1 MEHEA
6 LLTKMMNMLGEEDR
20 SVLQK
25 RIEDT
30 LARHAKGDGRDE
42 ARALRYLQ
50 DLDIFLHM
58 PGADFMYARGIA
70 ETLRVGEEIFELA
83 YVMKRAMERAT
94 FRLDN

>member
-6 LLTKMMNMLGEEDR
+6 LLTKMTNMLREEER
-20 SVLQK
+20 PTLRK

-30 LARHAKGDGRDE
+30 LARNSKGDGRDG
-42 ARALRYLQ
+42 ARSLRYLQ

-58 PGADFMYARGIA
+58 RGAEFMYSRGIA

-83 YVMKRAMERAT
+83 YAMKRAMG
-94 FRLDN
+94 

>member
-6 LLTKMMNMLGEEDR
+6 LLTKMTNMLREEER
-20 SVLQK
+20 PALRK

-30 LARHAKGDGRDE
+30 LARNSKNDGKDE

-58 PGADFMYARGIA
+58 RGTEFMYSRGIA

-83 YVMKRAMERAT
+83 YVMKRAMG
-94 FRLDN
+94 